1 VEGKCRIFREGVSK
15 SRPRD
20 LILPHNTH
28 QTDITQPISIATKHR
43 ELERKIIEEEVKVR
57 KSWGEVR
64 DTLLWGGRKSI
75 DCEKVPMLRP
85 LVLLVRVRV
94 KVKALE

>member
-1 VEGKCRIFREGVSK
+1 
-15 SRPRD
+15 
-20 LILPHNTH
+20 
-28 QTDITQPISIATKHR
+28 
-43 ELERKIIEEEVKVR
+43 VKVR

-75 DCEKVPMLRP
+75 DCEVPRLRP
-85 LVLLVRVRV
+85 FVLPVRVRV